1 MSNFLTITL
10 KGAEK
15 VAKYLVQ
22 QQEKQIASMEKA
34 HTKVATEAVRQL
46 KRGLSHYGGSGKNQ
60 VASPKG
66 SMPFLHTGQLRESI
80 GFKVARRGKK
90 VTSEVGSGAQVR
102 AAPYAKYLEGYNND
116 GIRPFLWAVQE
127 LYTPERIIAYF
138 NEYYAKAKS
147 K

>member
-34 HTKVATEAVRQL
+34 HTKVATEAVRHL
-46 KRGLSHYGGSGKNQ
+46 KRGLDHDGGREYPMRHSK
-60 VASPKG
+60 
-66 SMPFLHTGQLRESI
+66 HGQLPLRHSGQLLESI